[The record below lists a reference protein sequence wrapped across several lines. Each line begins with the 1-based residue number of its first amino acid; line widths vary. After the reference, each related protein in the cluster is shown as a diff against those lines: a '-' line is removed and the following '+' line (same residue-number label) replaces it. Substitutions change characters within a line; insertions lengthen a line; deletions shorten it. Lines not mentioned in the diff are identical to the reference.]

1 MFERANGILLHPT
14 SLPSEFG
21 IGDLGPKAY
30 SFIDDIASAE
40 QKLWQ
45 VLPLGPTGYG
55 NSPYASYSAFAGNTN
70 IISPELL
77 VKDGYLDKKDLESKP
92 TFDENKVDYEK
103 VIDYKEK
110 LFRIAFNRF
119 KSKASEEDAKL
130 FSNFCTANHYW
141 LHDFAL
147 FMSLK
152 KYYSNQEWSK
162 WDKDIVERNH
172 EVVKEVD
179 YKLGDEIFF
188 HKFLQYQFYKQWI
201 SLKKYAN
208 SKNIK
213 IIGDIPIF
221 VAYDSADVW
230 SNPDI
235 FFLNKKFLPIEVA
248 GVPPDYFSKTGQLW
262 GNPLYNWDKLSHTNF
277 DWWVKRFAINFTL
290 FDIVRVDHF
299 RGFEAFWSIPYGSEN
314 AVKGKWK
321 KAKGKQLFKTVE
333 KVLGKFPIIAEDL
346 GVITPEVEALRDT
359 FNFPGMKILQFAFS
373 SDSKNPFLPHN
384 HIKNSV
390 VYPGTH
396 DNDTCWGWFN
406 SCNLD
411 ERDYFLRYSN
421 SDSEEIHW
429 DFIRLSMSSVANMS
443 IIPMQDILGLGTEAR
458 MNMPSKLENNWEW
471 RYKEESLT
479 SEILSRLLGMTKD
492 FGR

>member
-1 MFERANGILLHPT
+1 MFERSSGILLHPT
-14 SLPSEFG
+14 SLPGEFG

-30 SFIDDIASAE
+30 DFINDLVLSG

-70 IISPELL
+70 LISPELL
-77 VKDGYLDKKDLESKP
+77 MQDGYLNENDLKNKP
-92 TFDENKVDYEK
+92 NFDGNK
-103 VIDYKEK
+103 IDYSKLTDYK
-110 LFRIAFNRF
+110 DYLFRIAFNNF
-119 KSKASEEDAKL
+119 KSKASKEDAHL
-130 FSNFCTANHYW
+130 FSNFCTVNHYW
-141 LHDFAL
+141 LHDFSL

-162 WDKDIVERNH
+162 WDKEIIVRNYDAINQVNH
-172 EVVKEVD
+172 
-179 YKLGDEIFF
+179 KLGDEIFF
-188 HKFLQYQFYKQWI
+188 HKFLQYEFYKQWI
-201 SLKKYAN
+201 NLKKYAN

-235 FFLNKKFLPIEVA
+235 FLLDKNFLPIEVA
-248 GVPPDYFSKTGQLW
+248 GVPPDYFSETGQLW

-277 DWWVKRFAINFTL
+277 DWWIKRFEINFTL

-299 RGFEAFWSIPYGSEN
+299 RGFESFWAIPYGSEN
-314 AVKGKWK
+314 AIKGKWK
-321 KAKGKQLFKTVE
+321 KAKGKQLFKTIE

-373 SDSKNPFLPHN
+373 DDAKNPFLPHN
-384 HIKNSV
+384 HIKNCV

-429 DFIRLSMSSVANMS
+429 DFIRLSMSSVADMS
-443 IIPMQDILGLGTEAR
+443 IIPMQDLLGLDSEAR
-458 MNMPSKLENNWEW
+458 MNMPSRLENNWEW

-492 FGR
+492 FNR

>member
-30 SFIDDIASAE
+30 GFIDDIASAE

-77 VKDGYLDKKDLESKP
+77 IKDGYLDKKDLESKP